1 MRSLVLLKPHIKTQM
16 FTHKEKKKRVI
27 KPQNIWLYNQTC
39 SVYLTDL
46 IINSFIETLTTRG
59 KIVRNSCTYSNSQ
72 FIDVKKAVN
81 CRFLLSRLLLFYPWC
96 KIHHWSLKKKKT
108 NLKDNSLFYF
118 NSKRALIGFEN
129 TEREMMY
136 LLKWKGD
143 LGPQHDG

>member
-1 MRSLVLLKPHIKTQM
+1 MRNLVLLKPHIKTQM
-16 FTHKEKKKRVI
+16 FTHKEKKKKRVI

-39 SVYLTDL
+39 SFYLTNL
-46 IINSFIETLTTRG
+46 IISSFIETLTTRG

-72 FIDVKKAVN
+72 FIDVKN
-81 CRFLLSRLLLFYPWC
+81 CRVFYFFILDV
-96 KIHHWSLKKKKT
+96 KFIIDHWKKKT
-108 NLKDNSLFYF
+108 NLKYNSLFYF